1 MVLTGPALCSQVP
14 RILNPLVLVLEG
26 LPAICKDP
34 KLAAYVQSVWG
45 GAEQCWYGPV
55 KPKCK

>member
-1 MVLTGPALCSQVP
+1 MLRMLTGLTLHSQVP

-45 GAEQCWYGPV
+45 GAEQCWCVP
-55 KPKCK
+55 C